1 MQGNTQEI
9 SKVAQ
14 TFTENTV
21 AVPQRW
27 SDNCA
32 PGINFSES
40 AFTVTES
47 NDTKT
52 SPQYRGLGGVQ
63 HVLLL

>member
-1 MQGNTQEI
+1 MNTNALLSHQKAMLTDAGEI

-21 AVPQRW
+21 AVLQRW
-27 SDNCA
+27 SDNRA

-40 AFTVTES
+40 AFTFTDVIES
-47 NDTKT
+47 NNIL
-52 SPQYRGLGGVQ
+52 Y
-63 HVLLL
+63 

>member
-1 MQGNTQEI
+1 MLTDAGEI

-21 AVPQRW
+21 AVLQRW
-27 SDNCA
+27 SDNRA

-40 AFTVTES
+40 AFTFTDVIES
-47 NDTKT
+47 NNIL
-52 SPQYRGLGGVQ
+52 Y
-63 HVLLL
+63 